1 MTKPQTKRIAKAR
14 TSPKPDPR
22 DTIEISWH
30 IDDVMEVRKGL
41 SREQR
46 RKVLEAV
53 KYKHDAT
60 IGVSWDTLRIVA
72 DMLYPS
78 RDGDD

>member
-1 MTKPQTKRIAKAR
+1 MKSIQAGRKPKSNPRN
-14 TSPKPDPR
+14 KPDPR
-22 DTIEISWH
+22 DSIEISWH

-53 KYKHDAT
+53 ERNHDAT
-60 IGVSWDTLRIVA
+60 IGVNWDTLEITA
-72 DMLYPS
+72 DTLYP
-78 RDGDD
+78 R

>member
-1 MTKPQTKRIAKAR
+1 MAKPQTKRQPKRRAE
-14 TSPKPDPR
+14 PKPDPR

-41 SREQR
+41 SRPQR

-53 KYKHDAT
+53 KRNHDAT
-60 IGVSWDTLRIVA
+60 IGVNWDTLEITA
-72 DMLYPS
+72 DTLYPPK
-78 RDGDD
+78 